1 MVNEKRLVDSFIELV
16 KIDSISREE
25 IKVTNYLIAK
35 IKEMG
40 LEVTV
45 DKTEKYTNS
54 NSGNI
59 IARLKGNIKNVP
71 TIMFAAHMD
80 TVSPGKNIQP
90 ISENGKIFSL
100 ENTILGGDDKAGIA
114 IILEAIQ
121 LIIENKIPCGDIEV
135 VFTVCE
141 EIGLLGA
148 KNLDISQLKAE
159 MGFILDSGGDPG
171 EIITTAPFH
180 NAIEFTFYGKAA
192 HSGAN
197 PEKGINA
204 IQVAGIAL
212 SRMKLGRIDEETTT
226 NIGII
231 SGGKA
236 TNIVPDEVILK
247 GEARSRDEKKLEYQ
261 TEQLKKICE
270 DTAEEFSTK
279 VYVEID
285 REYDGYHFSPKS
297 KIIKTALEAG
307 KNIGLPTILKPSGGG
322 SDVNV
327 FNKRGLSTVDLG
339 IGMKEVHTV
348 DEYILTKNMVQATE
362 YLLSLIDTVIVSGEI

>member
-121 LIIENKIPCGDIEV
+121 LVIENKIPCGDIEV

-180 NAIEFTFYGKAA
+180 NAIKFTFYGKTA
-192 HSGAN
+192 HSGVN